1 MKGFILLPMLM
12 TSGSLTILTNRIQGK
27 HHFSY
32 VPVMDL
38 LLIRPWLPVFFFSP
52 WNPCCEV
59 AIPCHQAVE
68 EHKPTVWVIRLTV
81 LAKPS
86 PLASITSLVSQLFWK
101 WIYKLSGDS
110 KCIFRELF
118 SMTLCLL
125 KLNLNDKAIRK
136 WCKSGF
142 NFILIDSL
150 VFLEHFPIF
159 FEVHPLWL
167 TQK

>member
-1 MKGFILLPMLM
+1 MCQLWIYCLL
-12 TSGSLTILTNRIQGK
+12 
-27 HHFSY
+27 
-32 VPVMDL
+32 DL
-38 LLIRPWLPVFFFSP
+38 DYLLFFFFP

-59 AIPCHQAVE
+59 AIPRHQAVE

-81 LAKPS
+81 PAKPS
-86 PLASITSLVSQLFWK
+86 PLASITSLVSQLFWN

-125 KLNLNDKAIRK
+125 KLNLNAKAIRK

-142 NFILIDSL
+142 SFILIDSL

-159 FEVHPLWL
+159 FEVHPLYRNKNYL
-167 TQK
+167 